1 MERFRLQYQ
10 VFWYVVKHGSSAI
23 LFTVLELGPLKK
35 KMVHTFGDSFAAA
48 RTEGVFLGLESGH
61 KYRVKSTDLF
71 EELSWKYGANQML
84 LHESFKERPQKGPNF
99 HGPQRLSLSADIS
112 SPAVPNM
119 ADRTES
125 CPSFCKN
132 SESKDDNPQIP
143 GIFSVQVDTNPFKHV
158 PALYK

>member
-10 VFWYVVKHGSSAI
+10 AFWYVEKHGSSAI
-23 LFTVLELGPLKK
+23 LFTVLELGSLKK

-71 EELSWKYGANQML
+71 EELSWKYGTNQWL
-84 LHESFKERPQKGPNF
+84 LQEPFKERPQKGPNF
-99 HGPQRLSLSADIS
+99 HGPQRLSLSAVIS

-125 CPSFCKN
+125 CPSFGRS
-132 SESKDDNPQIP
+132 SESEDDNPHNP
-143 GIFSVQVDTNPFKHV
+143 GIFSLQVDTYLFKHV
-158 PALYK
+158 PAWYK